1 MPPGSRKTRSIGM
14 CSQSALSAVNGRSAL
29 LSHVAALSTGSPCN
43 NRALIPEPCGA
54 YSVPL
59 TAPTSRAAQS
69 ANDRS
74 FCGVAWRGTSISKTS
89 TPTCRSNQDAAS
101 EKVAMSR
108 SKPTST
114 PRPCPASPCANIEA
128 LPSPS
133 PKNRSSTD
141 RTSGRPA
148 MQCSARPSSLLLVTV
163 APFPAGKEPQ
173 CDVQCGVSYISLQE
187 RPSSSQPTAMQSIS
201 DCLTSRKQSLTPSS
215 TPQHLASV
223 KMLSKQVEPG
233 LQQVSYVNP
242 LGGCQQF
249 KNWPMVIPASRS
261 TTADLV
267 TSPATRK
274 VSSSAA

>member
-163 APFPAGKEPQ
+163 APFPAGKARQ
-173 CDVQCGVSYISLQE
+173 RDAQYGDSYISLQAI

-201 DCLTSRKQSLTPSS
+201 DNLTSRKQSLTPSS
-215 TPQHLASV
+215 TPQHLACISV
-223 KMLSKQVEPG
+223 HNRRLGHLARHTQGVKQRCITARH
-233 LQQVSYVNP
+233 SR
-242 LGGCQQF
+242 CQR
-249 KNWPMVIPASRS
+249 NA
-261 TTADLV
+261 
-267 TSPATRK
+267 
-274 VSSSAA
+274 